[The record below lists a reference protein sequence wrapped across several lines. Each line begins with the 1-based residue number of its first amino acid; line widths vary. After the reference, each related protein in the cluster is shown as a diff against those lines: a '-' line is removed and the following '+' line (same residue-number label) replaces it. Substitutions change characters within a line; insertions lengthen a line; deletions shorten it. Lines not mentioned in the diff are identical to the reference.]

1 MEPLIPTFVP
11 TAGPG
16 LVHVVGGGLGVLVL
30 TATGLVLGGT
40 AAERESRALALGRLA
55 CVTFT
60 GLLVSAGFLGLLTRW
75 AFAVACVACLLAVL
89 AVALRFGQGTSLRAY
104 LDAPGDGEEPS
115 WWPLF
120 EHRFHR
126 YASTPRRE
134 QNPLRR
140 AVTRPTPR
148 TTDADRGRPARRH
161 PDVMT
166 GGRP

>member
-1 MEPLIPTFVP
+1 MEPLVP
-11 TAGPG
+11 ALVLTAGPG
-16 LVHVVGGGLGVLVL
+16 LVHVVGGGLGVLAL

-40 AAERESRALALGRLA
+40 AAERHGRALALGRVA

-60 GLLVSAGFLGLLTRW
+60 ALLVAAGFLGLLTRW
-75 AFAVACVACLLAVL
+75 AFAVACVACLLAVP
-89 AVALRFGQGTSLRAY
+89 AVALRYGQGTSLRAY
-104 LDAPGDGEEPS
+104 LDARGDGEDPS

-120 EHRFHR
+120 EHGFHR

-140 AVTRPTPR
+140 AVTRPTSPPADATRVPR
-148 TTDADRGRPARRH
+148 RS